1 MVGTE
6 FQRNE
11 TLRGLAKSGGEQ
23 LLETVR
29 PKMESTL
36 GSCWNSEISVVRIY
50 SFHWPHN
57 VHQQINI
64 VWMSFQ
70 SLLKTKSHY

>member
-1 MVGTE
+1 M
-6 FQRNE
+6 
-11 TLRGLAKSGGEQ
+11 LRGLAKPGGEV
-23 LLETVR
+23 LLKTVG
-29 PKMESTL
+29 PKMESTV
-36 GSCWNSEISVVRIY
+36 GSCWNSEIPVVRIY